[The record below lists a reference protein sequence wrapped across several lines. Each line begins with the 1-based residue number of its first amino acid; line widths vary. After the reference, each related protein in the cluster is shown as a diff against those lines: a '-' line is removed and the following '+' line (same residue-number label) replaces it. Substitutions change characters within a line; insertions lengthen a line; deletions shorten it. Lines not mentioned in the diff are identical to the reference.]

1 MTNTLSIRKS
11 AKAAQTSSSPEA
23 KRKKQL
29 DIDLTIIGV
38 VTFIVMTLVLVIFGK
53 EFNSFVYDKSVSVLP
68 RVALAAICGQF
79 GLAGLGITIVCLIR
93 KEKFTRFGL
102 NTKNLVPA
110 LLLSLGCCVPDF
122 IYQLIKG
129 NVHAWCPFY
138 DVFTTK
144 ELLSAG
150 LPEKIVGMLLTAA
163 AWGFF
168 EGFNYVVIRDKL
180 SERYPSKHRFWDIG
194 AFVCAVM
201 CILIHGAVGVTP
213 DALIEMFCT
222 MFLIYGMLIVRKET
236 GNAWGCV
243 LIFFAY
249 WNAL

>member
-1 MTNTLSIRKS
+1 MTDTKATLT
-11 AKAAQTSSSPEA
+11 AE
-23 KRKKQL
+23 RKKQL
-29 DIDLTIIGV
+29 DHDITLIGV
-38 VTFIVMTLVLVIFGK
+38 ITFGVLLLVLAVFGK
-53 EFNSFVYDKSVSVLP
+53 QFNGFIYNTELPVLP
-68 RVALAAICGQF
+68 RVAVAAICGQF
-79 GLAGLGITIVCLIR
+79 ALAGLGITVVCIFR
-93 KEKFTRFGL
+93 KERFTQFGL
-102 NTKNLVPA
+102 RTKNLLPA
-110 LLLSLGCCVPDF
+110 LLLSLACCVPDF

-129 NVHAWCPFY
+129 NVHPWFPFI

-144 ELLSAG
+144 ELITADIFSKAAG
-150 LPEKIVGMLLTAA
+150 FILTAA

-168 EGFNYVVIRDKL
+168 EGFNYVVISDKL

-213 DALIEMFCT
+213 DAIIDMLCT
-222 MFLIYGMLIVRKET
+222 MFLIYGMLIVKKET

-243 LIFFAY
+243 LIFCVY